1 MINEIFSFL
10 HQFSG
15 YAKVIFFDAFASII
29 NIDKILASFIPTIR
43 TESLTKIFT
52 YITYFGTSQVVIAFL
67 VAVTFI
73 LIINQKARYIIPLL
87 ISTIGASVSVY
98 ISKIAFHR
106 PRPDIAIYYEP
117 SYSFPSGHATI
128 AVALYGFVAYLII
141 HFLKSTKQK
150 LTTIFFALIF
160 ILLIGISR
168 IYLGEHYLSDV
179 YSGYLLGTLWLIIGI
194 AITKVLEEK
203 NIDINIKPIK
213 YKKILTYLAVF
224 GFLAFYIS
232 FSQIFH
238 YKKLSPKIQTIIKI
252 SNLQQIN
259 KFTQS
264 IIGVNTWPI
273 NVVFIGDFEKIKNT
287 LLQKGWKEVKIP
299 FPVFWNYKNADL
311 TLKKIDS
318 QNMENKLFIFKS

>member
-1 MINEIFSFL
+1 MINDIFSFL

-15 YAKVIFFDAFASII
+15 YAKVIFFDAFESII

-67 VAVTFI
+67 VAVIFI
-73 LIINQKARYIIPLL
+73 LIINQKIRYTIPLL
-87 ISTIGASVSVY
+87 ISTIGAFVLVY

-150 LTTIFFALIF
+150 LNTLFFALIF

-224 GFLAFYIS
+224 GFLAFYVS
-232 FSQIFH
+232 FSQTFH
-238 YKKLSPKIQTIIKI
+238 YKKLPPKIQTIIKI
-252 SNLQQIN
+252 SNLQ
-259 KFTQS
+259 K
-264 IIGVNTWPI
+264 
-273 NVVFIGDFEKIKNT
+273 
-287 LLQKGWKEVKIP
+287 
-299 FPVFWNYKNADL
+299 
-311 TLKKIDS
+311 
-318 QNMENKLFIFKS
+318 